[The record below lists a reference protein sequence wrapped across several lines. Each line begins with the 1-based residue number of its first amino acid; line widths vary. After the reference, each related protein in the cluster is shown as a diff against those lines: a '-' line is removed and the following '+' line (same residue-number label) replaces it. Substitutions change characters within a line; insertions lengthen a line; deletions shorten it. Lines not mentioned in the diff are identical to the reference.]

1 MAKDIILT
9 EHNDLQILNGDFVIS
24 ESDMQEIGLILQS
37 SQGEFKNE
45 PLIGANLTTM
55 IRGVENKEKIQRH
68 ISVQLELDGKD
79 YDDTKELLKLNIT

>member
-1 MAKDIILT
+1 MAKDILLT
-9 EHNDLQILNGDFVIS
+9 ANNDLQILNGDFVIGES
-24 ESDMQEIGLILQS
+24 EMQEIGLILQS

-79 YDDTKELLKLNIT
+79 YDDTKELLKLNIK

>member
-1 MAKDIILT
+1 MAKDILLT
-9 EHNDLQILNGDFVIS
+9 PNNDLQILNGDFVIGES
-24 ESDMQEIGLILQS
+24 EMQEIGLILQS

-79 YDDTKELLKLNIT
+79 YDDTKELLKLNIK